1 MSFRCYEPQYKPD
14 RSPSKYQSKNKL
26 DALSCA
32 DAASFVAELLAN
44 YKSDKSE
51 KQNPCGVFMAL
62 RIEARRLRKSK
73 QRSAPLTAIR
83 ARTQQKRLDRFV
95 RRAVKR
101 CRQART
107 PRSRGLFHPVPG
119 ACAATDTG
127 WGGKKLDQQEGSRV
141 FASDGRP
148 LGES

>member
-1 MSFRCYEPQYKPD
+1 MSFRCYDPHYKPD

-32 DAASFVAELLAN
+32 DAASFVAEFLAN

-62 RIEARRLRKSK
+62 RIEERRLRKSN

-83 ARTQQKRLDRFV
+83 ARTQQKRLDRSV
-95 RRAVKR
+95 RRAVKLPSGKD
-101 CRQART
+101 AAK
-107 PRSRGLFHPVPG
+107 SRPVPPSSRRLRSHRHRSG
-119 ACAATDTG
+119 R
-127 WGGKKLDQQEGSRV
+127 KKT
-141 FASDGRP
+141 
-148 LGES
+148 